1 MKLKNMQ
8 NNNSYNTE
16 LPRLYNSPQTNL
28 RQPYGQS
35 PYQQPNSTM
44 DTQTNGMGIAG
55 FICSIASVILCW
67 STFAGVVLWL
77 LGLTFSAI
85 GMSQRPRG
93 LAIAGLIISLISFL
107 LFIIIAVIFLILSS
121 IILY

>member
-1 MKLKNMQ
+1 MQ
-8 NNNSYNTE
+8 INNSYNTE

-67 STFAGVVLWL
+67 STFTGVVLWL

-107 LFIIIAVIFLILSS
+107 LFIIIAVIFLILSF